1 MRAPALHPRASFDI
15 YSASVRGQCAP
26 WKQRDVDAAAG
37 LGLLVDD
44 MTRSCGDAMMGDD
57 ADDSSALGLRMV
69 RADDKRTRGEAE
81 KTVAE
86 TKRLLE
92 SVRAPVFAV
101 DEGFAVAQ
109 WNMMIQRLT
118 GYTKP
123 DMLGRRKTV
132 NLFTRPH
139 RVELRFTSHRLNRD
153 RTKGVTAGY
162 RMAQWIS
169 SGSLLHHN
177 TLLLLVPG
185 PFHIDETS
193 LWLQVRWLEVLLL
206 RLGYDRWRWFYIV
219 VRTCDDAREK
229 LLLRAPILNGVI
241 IRRKIQQ

>member
-1 MRAPALHPRASFDI
+1 MRTPALHPRASFDI

-44 MTRSCGDAMMGDD
+44 MTRSCGDPSMGDD

-123 DMLGRRKTV
+123 DMLGRSISWQPRAWEPGRGGPK
-132 NLFTRPH
+132 
-139 RVELRFTSHRLNRD
+139 LRDLSQ
-153 RTKGVTAGY
+153 TA
-162 RMAQWIS
+162 
-169 SGSLLHHN
+169 
-177 TLLLLVPG
+177 VPG
-185 PFHIDETS
+185 GS
-193 LWLQVRWLEVLLL
+193 R
-206 RLGYDRWRWFYIV
+206 
-219 VRTCDDAREK
+219 ARC
-229 LLLRAPILNGVI
+229 R
-241 IRRKIQQ
+241 